1 MHNHHPRTTTITT
14 TTRRR
19 IMSPRKKRKA
29 PSSSGGSG
37 GRGTKFKEEDE
48 AELERDYES
57 LTVRHTQVQE
67 RLATMTLPVP
77 PGAAPRATKLL
88 PAVSSSSEHT
98 TTKQK
103 SDTTIT
109 TSFLVPHQ
117 APLRVKTDTHWDF
130 VLKEMQWSVTN
141 MVIFGVWCIVCISW
155 KPLPVSNY
163 LSHTGEPCCWSL
175 LLL

>member
-1 MHNHHPRTTTITT
+1 
-14 TTRRR
+14 
-19 IMSPRKKRKA
+19 MSPRKKRKA
-29 PSSSGGSG
+29 PSSSGG
-37 GRGTKFKEEDE
+37 GRGTKFKEEDK

-88 PAVSSSSEHT
+88 SSSSSSEHN
-98 TTKQK
+98 KQK
-103 SDTTIT
+103 SDTTTT

-141 MVIFGVWCIVCISW
+141 MVIFRGVFRGIIACRES
-155 KPLPVSNY
+155 
-163 LSHTGEPCCWSL
+163 
-175 LLL
+175 